1 MSDPLFFI
9 IGFQKNKTLLYLF
22 TVCISEKQV
31 FYLADEGLSPG
42 KGANTVVSYV
52 PHYLD
57 HYGLGETGAQFHFD
71 NCSGQNKNNMV
82 LWYALWRIMTGKA
95 NCSLQC
101 HKCRNFDSQ
110 SPCSIELMGWI
121 SIVVEAY

>member
-42 KGANTVVSYV
+42 KGANTVISYV
-52 PHYLD
+52 HHYLD
-57 HYGLGETGAQFHFD
+57 HYGLGETEAEFHFD

-82 LWYALWRIMTGKA
+82 LWYALWRIMTGKS
-95 NCSLQC
+95 NCFLQC
-101 HKCRNFDSQ
+101 HKCLL
-110 SPCSIELMGWI
+110 E
-121 SIVVEAY
+121 IVIHNHPAP